1 MRESNSSR
9 RGNRTCINLGA
20 GPRRRTRLTAEILL
34 LPRIVAPAPSVLVHR
49 AKVRAE
55 NSGPVDGSAGRS
67 AAPGT
72 GTQLP
77 QAPNAI
83 NR

>member
-1 MRESNSSR
+1 MKKLTATVAAVATLLSLAPAFAQDTINK
-9 RGNRTCINLGA
+9 GNPSTTPARGA
-20 GPRRRTRLTAEILL
+20 GAFGAGTPGEGPR
-34 LPRIVAPAPSVLVHR
+34 
-49 AKVRAE
+49 E

-77 QAPNAI
+77 QPANPV

>member
-1 MRESNSSR
+1 MQKLRAVTVAAALIS
-9 RGNRTCINLGA
+9 TLAPALAQDTINKGAPSTTPERGA
-20 GPRRRTRLTAEILL
+20 GSMGAGAPGAGTRSNE
-34 LPRIVAPAPSVLVHR
+34 
-49 AKVRAE
+49 
-55 NSGPVDGSAGRS
+55 GPVDSSAGRA

-77 QAPNAI
+77 QAPNAV

>member
-1 MRESNSSR
+1 MRKVTAVAAAVALISTLVPALAQDTIN
-9 RGNRTCINLGA
+9 RGNPSTTPNRGA
-20 GPRRRTRLTAEILL
+20 GAFGAGTPGEGPR
-34 LPRIVAPAPSVLVHR
+34 
-49 AKVRAE
+49 E

>member
-1 MRESNSSR
+1 MRKLTVPVAAAALAL
-9 RGNRTCINLGA
+9 GIAPALAQDTINKGAPSTTPERGA
-20 GPRRRTRLTAEILL
+20 GSFGGGSPGAGTRSNE
-34 LPRIVAPAPSVLVHR
+34 
-49 AKVRAE
+49 
-55 NSGPVDGSAGRS
+55 GPVDSAAGRA

-77 QAPNAI
+77 QAPNAV

>member
-1 MRESNSSR
+1 MKKLTAMVAAVATVLSLAPAFAQDTINK
-9 RGNRTCINLGA
+9 GNPSMVPDRGA
-20 GPRRRTRLTAEILL
+20 GAFGAGSPASGPRA
-34 LPRIVAPAPSVLVHR
+34 
-49 AKVRAE
+49 
-55 NSGPVDGSAGRS
+55 NGGPVDGSAGRS

-77 QAPNAI
+77 LPPNWV

>member
-1 MRESNSSR
+1 MRKLTVAVAAVAFIASFSP
-9 RGNRTCINLGA
+9 GFAQDTINKGAPSATPERGA
-20 GPRRRTRLTAEILL
+20 GSFGAGSPGAGTRSNE
-34 LPRIVAPAPSVLVHR
+34 
-49 AKVRAE
+49 
-55 NSGPVDGSAGRS
+55 GPVDGSAGRS

-77 QAPNAI
+77 QAPNAV